1 MNRAL
6 LYLWWALLRRRAW
19 HCCRALRRPTT
30 LIGFAYVAGLVG
42 FLFYFRGHEI
52 FAQLVRREV
61 LLGGALIMLC
71 GSVFKW
77 FLQRGL
83 VFEPPDIEFVF
94 TSPFTQRQ
102 ILLYR
107 LLPQY
112 VYAVIQGLVFGA
124 LFAPHFRQPWL
135 AAACMTLF
143 QAACFHLATAAAV
156 FGGAI
161 SERLHYRLR
170 WMMLGGFFL
179 LGALYL
185 RAAWEI
191 ELVPAFVRSPLAQLF
206 FYPAATLPDATA
218 SPVLHRWILGLAGAG
233 GMSPPALLRPALY
246 LAGFGL
252 GVMLSLWG
260 LLQFK
265 TSLFEPSLG
274 TTTRL
279 AEERLRVRQGRAGS
293 AGKMRA
299 RSARLPGLPL
309 FQGVGALV
317 WKNLVVARR
326 SRRELLV
333 AFAFV
338 AVYST
343 FLTALLWKFHQLSA
357 QTGPVSGADALYV
370 KLTFHLGVALFIA
383 TLAFFLQRMF
393 PFDFR
398 RDGRHLLGFRTLP
411 MPPLALALAE
421 VAVPTLLVL
430 ASQAVGLVA
439 LLIFARF
446 PWPLLVLLLLGYPAI
461 ALALNSVWNLHYLL
475 AATRQAAGRAQSA
488 SPVGTLMVVV
498 LSFLVFFPAAWTAD
512 RLRHCLTGP
521 YGLSITVGTALAI
534 QFAVDFLLILA
545 LAELFQ
551 RFEISREAPGGGHG

>member
-19 HCCRALRRPTT
+19 HFCRGLRRPTT
-30 LIGFAYVAGLVG
+30 LIGFVYVAGLMG
-42 FLFYFRGHEI
+42 LLFYFRGHE
-52 FAQLVRREV
+52 FFGRLLRREV
-61 LLGGALIMLC
+61 LLGGALIMVC
-71 GSVFKW
+71 GSVFKG

-83 VFEPPDIEFVF
+83 GFEPADLEFVF

-112 VYAVIQGLVFGA
+112 LYAVIQGLVFAA
-124 LFAPHFRQPWL
+124 LFAPHLRQPLL

-170 WMMLGGFFL
+170 WMMLAAFFM

-185 RAAWEI
+185 RVAWEI
-191 ELVPAFVRSPLAQLF
+191 KLVPAFVRLPLAQLL
-206 FYPAATLPDATA
+206 FYPAATLPDATN
-218 SPVLHRWILGLAGAG
+218 SPLLQRWMLRLAGGG
-233 GMSPPALLRPALY
+233 GMSLPALLRPALY

-252 GVMLSLWG
+252 GAMFSLWG
-260 LLQFK
+260 LLRIK
-265 TSLFEPSLG
+265 ASVFEPSLG
-274 TTTRL
+274 STTRL

-293 AGKMRA
+293 AGQMRA
-299 RSARLPGLPL
+299 RSAKLPAFPL

-338 AVYST
+338 GIYST
-343 FLTALLWKFHQLSA
+343 FLTALLWKFHQLNTR
-357 QTGPVSGADALYV
+357 TGPVSGEDAPEV
-370 KLTFHLGVALFIA
+370 KLTFHLGVAIFIA
-383 TLAFFLQRMF
+383 MLAFFLQRIF

-398 RDGRHLLGFRTLP
+398 RDGSHLLGFRTLP
-411 MPPLALALAE
+411 ISPLGLALAE
-421 VAVPTLLVL
+421 VAVPSLLVL
-430 ASQAVGLVA
+430 ASQAVGLVP

-446 PWPLLVLLLLGYPAI
+446 PWPLLMLLLLGYPAI
-461 ALALNSVWNLHYLL
+461 ALGLNSVWNLHYLFT
-475 AATRQAAGRAQSA
+475 ASRQAGGRAQSA
-488 SPVGTLMVVV
+488 SPVGTFMVVA
-498 LSFLVFFPAAWTAD
+498 LSFLVFFPAGLTAE
-512 RLRHCLTGP
+512 RFRHCLAEP
-521 YGLSITVGTALAI
+521 YGLSIAMGAGLAI

-545 LAELFQ
+545 LAQLFQ
-551 RFEISREAPGGGHG
+551 RFEISPEAAGSGR